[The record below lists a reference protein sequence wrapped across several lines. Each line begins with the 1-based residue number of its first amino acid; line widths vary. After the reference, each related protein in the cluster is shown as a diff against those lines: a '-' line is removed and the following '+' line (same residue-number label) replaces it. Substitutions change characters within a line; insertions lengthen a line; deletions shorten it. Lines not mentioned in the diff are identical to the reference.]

1 MSNTVK
7 IKRGGKMA
15 KSKDQSCGNCGA
27 FVPEDEN
34 GGTCHRKA
42 PHCQMEGM
50 MQDGEA
56 YATVGRG
63 LLLTIIV
70 MNGYRRG
77 NEPLQIQT

>member
-56 YATVGRG
+56 YATCWPWVATDDYCYEWVPEGK
-63 LLLTIIV
+63 
-70 MNGYRRG
+70 
-77 NEPLQIQT
+77 